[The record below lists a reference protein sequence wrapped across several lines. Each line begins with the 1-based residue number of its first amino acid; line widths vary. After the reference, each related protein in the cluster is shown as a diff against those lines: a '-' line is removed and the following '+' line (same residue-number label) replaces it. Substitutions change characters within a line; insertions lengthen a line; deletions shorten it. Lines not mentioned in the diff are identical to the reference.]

1 MKIKKEWCKVNY
13 EQLQNKCNVPKSM
26 QGELNLCSGKD
37 LEKYKYLDY
46 VKNNIEEFIKNGCN
60 LYIYSPYL
68 GNGKTSW
75 AVKILKQHIKN
86 VCESGNTNTDLVG
99 LFVNVDEFLVTQVK
113 PLKIDQSFIKLC
125 QQVDLLVLDDIGATQ
140 LTSLEEQVL
149 RSIIDT
155 RLVNGKSTIYTSS
168 AIDDTLYNVVGDRIA
183 NKIIESSII
192 VEFTN
197 RSLRRPV
204 QLNYSK

>member
-1 MKIKKEWCKVNY
+1 MNY
-13 EQLQNKCNVPKSM
+13 EYLQNKCNVPKTM
-26 QGELNLCSGKD
+26 QGEINLCSGKD

-46 VKNNIEEFIKNGCN
+46 VKTNIEEFIKSGCN
-60 LYIYSPYL
+60 LYIYSPFI

-86 VCESGNTNTDLVG
+86 VCESGNTNTNLVG

-113 PLKIDQSFIKLC
+113 PLRIDQSYIKLC
-125 QQVDLLVLDDIGATQ
+125 QQVDLLVLDDIGAAA
-140 LTSLEEQVL
+140 LTSIEEQVL
-149 RSIIDT
+149 RSIINT
-155 RLVNGKSTIYTSS
+155 RLINGKSTIYTSGV
-168 AIDDTLYNVVGDRIA
+168 IDDKLDDLVGSRICS
-183 NKIIESSII
+183 KVLESCTI

>member
-1 MKIKKEWCKVNY
+1 MNY
-13 EQLQNKCNVPKSM
+13 EYLQNKCNVPKTM
-26 QGELNLCSGKD
+26 QGEIKLNSGMD

-46 VKNNIEEFIKNGCN
+46 VKTNIEEFIKNGCN
-60 LYIYSPYL
+60 LYIYSPFI

-86 VCESGNTNTDLVG
+86 VCENGNTDTDTNLVG
-99 LFVNVDEFLVTQVK
+99 LFVNVDEFFVTQVK
-113 PLKIDQSFIKLC
+113 PLRIDQSYIKLC
-125 QQVDLLVLDDIGATQ
+125 QQVDLLVLDDIGATP
-140 LTSLEEQVL
+140 LSSLEEQVL

-155 RLVNGKSTIYTSS
+155 RLINGKSTIYTSS
-168 AIDDTLYNVVGDRIA
+168 VIDDTLYNVAGDRIA
-183 NKIIESSII
+183 NKVLESCTI

-197 RSLRRPV
+197 RSLRRAV

>member
-1 MKIKKEWCKVNY
+1 MNY

-26 QGELNLCSGKD
+26 QGEINLCSGKD

-46 VKNNIEEFIKNGCN
+46 VKNNIEEFIENGCN

-86 VCESGNTNTDLVG
+86 VCESGNTNTNLVG

-113 PLKIDQSFIKLC
+113 PLKINQSFIKLC
-125 QQVDLLVLDDIGATQ
+125 QQVDLLVLDDIGAAA
-140 LTSLEEQVL
+140 LTSIEEQVL
-149 RSIIDT
+149 RSIINT
-155 RLVNGKSTIYTSS
+155 RLINGKSTIYTSS
-168 AIDDTLYNVVGDRIA
+168 TIDNDLNKLVGSRISS
-183 NKIIESSII
+183 KIIDACTI

-197 RSLRRPV
+197 PPLRRPI
-204 QLNYSK
+204 QLNYSKE

>member
-1 MKIKKEWCKVNY
+1 MNY
-13 EQLQNKCNVPKSM
+13 EYLQNKCNVPKSM
-26 QGELNLCSGKD
+26 QGEINLWSGKD

-75 AVKILKQHIKN
+75 AVKILNQHIKN
-86 VCESGNTNTDLVG
+86 MCDSGNTNTNLVG

-125 QQVDLLVLDDIGATQ
+125 QQVDLLVLDDIGAAA
-140 LTSLEEQVL
+140 LTSIEEQVL
-149 RSIIDT
+149 RSIINT
-155 RLVNGKSTIYTSS
+155 RLINGKSIIYTSS
-168 AIDDTLYNVVGDRIA
+168 TIDDDLDHLVGSRISS
-183 NKIIESSII
+183 KIVDACTI

-197 RSLRRPV
+197 PPLRRPI
-204 QLNYSK
+204 QLNYSKE

>member
-1 MKIKKEWCKVNY
+1 MNY
-13 EQLQNKCNVPKSM
+13 EYLQNKCNIPKSM
-26 QGELNLCSGKD
+26 QGEINLCSGKD

-75 AVKILKQHIKN
+75 AVKILNQHIKN
-86 VCESGNTNTDLVG
+86 VCESGNTNTNLVG

-125 QQVDLLVLDDIGATQ
+125 QQVDLLVLDDIGVAA
-140 LTSLEEQVL
+140 LNSLEEQVL
-149 RSIIDT
+149 TSIINT
-155 RLVNGKSTIYTSS
+155 RLINGKSTIYTSIV
-168 AIDDTLYNVVGDRIA
+168 IDNDLNKLVGSRISS
-183 NKIIESSII
+183 KIIDACTI

-197 RSLRRPV
+197 PPLRRPI

>member
-1 MKIKKEWCKVNY
+1 MNY
-13 EQLQNKCNVPKSM
+13 EYLQNKCNVPKSM
-26 QGELNLCSGKD
+26 QGEINLWSGKD

-60 LYIYSPYL
+60 LYIYSPFI

-75 AVKILKQHIKN
+75 AVKILNQHIKN
-86 VCESGNTNTDLVG
+86 VCESGNTNTNLVG

-125 QQVDLLVLDDIGATQ
+125 QQVDLLVLDDIGVAT
-140 LTSLEEQVL
+140 LNSLEEQVL
-149 RSIIDT
+149 TSIINT
-155 RLVNGKSTIYTSS
+155 RLINGKSTIYTSIV
-168 AIDDTLYNVVGDRIA
+168 IDNDLNKLVGSRISS
-183 NKIIESSII
+183 KIIDACTI

-197 RSLRRPV
+197 PPLRRPI

>member
-1 MKIKKEWCKVNY
+1 MNY
-13 EQLQNKCNVPKSM
+13 EYLQNKCNVPKSM
-26 QGELNLCSGKD
+26 QGEINLWSGND

-75 AVKILKQHIKN
+75 AVKILNQHIKN
-86 VCESGNTNTDLVG
+86 VCESGNTNTNLVG

-125 QQVDLLVLDDIGATQ
+125 QQVDLLVLDDIGVAT
-140 LTSLEEQVL
+140 LNSLEEQVL
-149 RSIIDT
+149 TSIINT
-155 RLVNGKSTIYTSS
+155 RLINGKSTIYTSIV
-168 AIDDTLYNVVGDRIA
+168 IDNDLNKLVGSRISS
-183 NKIIESSII
+183 KIIDACTI

-197 RSLRRPV
+197 PPLRRPI